1 LTPLTSKIENMNR
14 YCISNDEW
22 PAAAHAKSLLY
33 LIKGETFGFT
43 VPVMPREARNT
54 GNDADL
60 IAEVVKLYPNPANQ
74 SINIE
79 VLTSNLRLVKIEIL
93 NLQGVSLK
101 AIETNT
107 NIQNLDISAFAN
119 GTYILRLELS
129 DGTKVNKSIQIQ
141 H

>member
-1 LTPLTSKIENMNR
+1 MNR

-74 SINIE
+74 SINIKA
-79 VLTSNLRLVKIEIL
+79 LYPYTSIVKIEIL
-93 NLQGVSLK
+93 NLQGSRLK
-101 AIETNT
+101 TIESNT
-107 NIQNLDISAFAN
+107 NIENIDVAGLAN
-119 GTYILRLELS
+119 GSYFLRIELS
-129 DGTKVNKSIQIQ
+129 DGSLVNKSIQII

>member
-1 LTPLTSKIENMNR
+1 MNR
-14 YCISNDEW
+14 SCISNDEW
-22 PAAAHAKSLLY
+22 PAAAHAKTLLY

-43 VPVMPREARNT
+43 VPVMPREARNI

-129 DGTKVNKSIQIQ
+129 DGTKVNKSILIQ

>member
-1 LTPLTSKIENMNR
+1 MNR
-14 YCISNDEW
+14 PTSHEW

-33 LIKGETFGFT
+33 LIKGETFGFN
-43 VPVMPREARNT
+43 VPVLPREARNL
-54 GNDADL
+54 GNSKDVPTDL
-60 IAEVVKLYPNPANQ
+60 VRLYPNPANQ

-93 NLQGVSLK
+93 NLQGGSLK

>member
-1 LTPLTSKIENMNR
+1 MKNINRSFITPH
-14 YCISNDEW
+14 EW

-60 IAEVVKLYPNPANQ
+60 IADVVKLYPNPANQ
-74 SINIE
+74 SINIKA
-79 VLTSNLRLVKIEIL
+79 LYSYTSIVKIEIL
-93 NLQGVSLK
+93 NLQGGSLK

-119 GTYILRLELS
+119 GTYILKLELS